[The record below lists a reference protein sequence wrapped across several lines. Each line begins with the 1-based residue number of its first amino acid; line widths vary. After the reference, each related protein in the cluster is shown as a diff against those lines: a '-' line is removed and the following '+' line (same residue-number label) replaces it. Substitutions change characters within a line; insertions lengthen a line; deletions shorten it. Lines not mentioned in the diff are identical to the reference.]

1 MNILPPALVK
11 SALGGH
17 KWVGLLCGALMYLVC
32 LSGTLAVFY
41 QEFER
46 WEQANIPESVTANS
60 VELEKRFNELLADS
74 ENITDHMYLLLPSLA
89 HPRTVIANENEG
101 WFVSPDGSLLENVAH
116 DWTHMLLDLH
126 LYLLLPESVGII
138 VVSLL
143 GVLLCILVI
152 TGFLSHPR
160 IFKDAF
166 HFRNRGSRQLE
177 QTDLHNRLSVWGA
190 PFHLMIGMTGAYFG
204 LVGLL
209 VWLAASAFYDGDR
222 QQVLETVFGSEP
234 ELHQQAGDFSIHRV
248 LSDIKDIAPEA
259 RPLFITFHNVGES
272 NQFMELYASQPGRL
286 IYSENYNFDT
296 AGNYLGKDGFSD
308 GEIGKQLVYS
318 IYRLHFGHFAGLAVK
333 IVYLV
338 LGFALTLVS
347 VSGINIWLS
356 KRKVRDQINI
366 VWSGIVWGVP
376 LALTASAI
384 SQVLLGFSSLISFGL
399 SLSLSIAL
407 SLWRQD
413 ANRSDVLLKSILAL
427 LLFLLAGGHFLKFQN
442 TGISP
447 VAVSINVILLIV
459 ASVLLKTCFNPEQ
472 LSG

>member
-17 KWVGLLCGALMYLVC
+17 KWVGLLCGALMYVVC

-46 WEQANIPESVTANS
+46 WEQANIPESATADS
-60 VELEKRFNELLADS
+60 VELEKRFNELLADNVNVT
-74 ENITDHMYLLLPSLA
+74 EHMYLRLPTVK

-101 WFVSPDGSLLENVAH
+101 WFVSPDGSLLENVSH
-116 DWTHMLLDLH
+116 DWTHMLIDLH
-126 LYLLLPESVGII
+126 LYLLLPNSFGMI

-143 GVLLCILVI
+143 GVLLCTLIF

-166 HFRNRGSRQLE
+166 HFRNKGSRQLE

-204 LVGLL
+204 LVGML
-209 VWLAASAFYDGDR
+209 VWLVASAVYDGDR
-222 QQVLETVFGSEP
+222 QQVLESVFGGEP
-234 ELHQQAGDFSIHRV
+234 EVHEQAGDFSIHRV
-248 LSDIKDIAPEA
+248 LTDIKVIAPNA
-259 RPLFITFHNVGES
+259 TPLFITFHNVGES

-286 IYSENYNFDT
+286 IYSENYSFDT

-318 IYRLHFGHFAGLAVK
+318 IYRLHFGNFAGLPVK
-333 IVYLV
+333 VIYLL

-356 KRKVRDQINI
+356 KRKVRDQINVI
-366 VWSGIVWGVP
+366 WSGIVWGLPV
-376 LALTASAI
+376 ALTASAI
-384 SQVLLGFSSLISFGL
+384 S
-399 SLSLSIAL
+399 
-407 SLWRQD
+407 
-413 ANRSDVLLKSILAL
+413 
-427 LLFLLAGGHFLKFQN
+427 
-442 TGISP
+442 
-447 VAVSINVILLIV
+447 
-459 ASVLLKTCFNPEQ
+459 
-472 LSG
+472 